1 MINVQDKVRIKA
13 FSDKQ
18 EFTVLR
24 KGTLL
29 GDVGDGE
36 TYYRLFMD
44 NGYILSRLYKEEE
57 LEVVNEN
64 RR

>member
-13 FSDKQ
+13 FPDKQ

-24 KGTLL
+24 KGALL
-29 GDVGDGE
+29 GDVGDAE
-36 TYYRLFMD
+36 IYYRLFMD

-57 LEVVNEN
+57 LGGGK
-64 RR
+64 